1 MRTADD
7 DDYSEGY
14 DDAPAHAMQA
24 AESYS
29 NNTVMPPCRSGGV
42 EKREEKRIRLQFW
55 VEKEQR

>member
-29 NNTVMPPCRSGGV
+29 
-42 EKREEKRIRLQFW
+42 KIL
-55 VEKEQR
+55 